1 MRARYV
7 VSVCAAVVICAT
19 GIGAIGPEAQ
29 APAGQAAAAKA
40 PAAQKPQVVS
50 ALGKS
55 FFAKPDT
62 DGAIAKAD
70 TALAADP
77 KNLDLLIAAARVRDT
92 ALQFDA
98 SIEMY
103 TKAIGLAPDDVRAYR
118 FRGHR
123 YISTRK
129 FDLAIKD
136 LERAIA
142 LAPSSYDVV
151 YHLGLAYFMTGQFPA
166 AASTYRACLD
176 RKTPGP
182 KLPEG
187 WRDCATLTGGVTPAP
202 ARGGAAGRGA
212 AAPAPAGGG
221 AAASAVPAPDD
232 DARMGITD
240 WLYRSLRRA
249 GRPGE
254 AMVVLSWVRDGL
266 TVKENEAYYR
276 ALLFYKGART
286 EAQALPAEAFKENTG
301 VSVGYGLANFY
312 LAEGQTAKACT
323 LMRRLV
329 QDDAHW
335 NAFGFIGAE
344 ADLTRANG
352 PCASAAK

>member
-1 MRARYV
+1 MRARHV
-7 VSVCAAVVICAT
+7 GSVILAMVILAT
-19 GIGAIGPEAQ
+19 GMVAFGGGAQ
-29 APAGQAAAAKA
+29 TPAG
-40 PAAQKPQVVS
+40 QKPQVAS
-50 ALGKS
+50 PLGKQ
-55 FFAKPDT
+55 FFAKADS

-70 TALAADP
+70 AALAAEP
-77 KNLDLLIAAARVRDT
+77 NNLDLLIAAARARDT

-98 SIEMY
+98 SIAMY
-103 TKAIGLAPDDVRAYR
+103 TKAIGLAPNDVRAYR

-142 LAPSSYDVV
+142 LAPSSYDVA
-151 YHLGLAYFMTGQFPA
+151 YHLGLAYFMTAQFPA
-166 AASTYRACLD
+166 AAWTYRACLE
-176 RKTPGP
+176 RQTPGP

-187 WRDCATLTGGVTPAP
+187 WRDCATLSGGAAPAAGGGAAA
-202 ARGGAAGRGA
+202 ARGGAAA
-212 AAPAPAGGG
+212 AGGG
-221 AAASAVPAPDD
+221 AAASAAPASDD
-232 DARMGITD
+232 DSRMGVSD
-240 WLYRSLRRA
+240 WLYRSYRRA
-249 GRPGE
+249 GRAEE
-254 AMVVLSWVRDGL
+254 AMVLLSGIRDGL

-286 EAQALPAEAFKENTG
+286 EAQVLPAEAFKENTG

-312 LAEGQTAKACT
+312 LTEGQTAKACT

-335 NAFGFIGAE
+335 NAFGYIGAE
-344 ADLTRANG
+344 TELTRANG
-352 PCASAAK
+352 PCAAPAK